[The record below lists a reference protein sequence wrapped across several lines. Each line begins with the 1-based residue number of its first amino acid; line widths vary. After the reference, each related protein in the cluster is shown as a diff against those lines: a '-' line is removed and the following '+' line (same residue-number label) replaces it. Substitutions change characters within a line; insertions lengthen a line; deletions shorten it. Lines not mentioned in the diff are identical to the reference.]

1 MKVLVS
7 DGMEESG
14 VDYFRQNGI
23 EIDLRRKTLEI
34 LLGCIGEYDGLIV
47 RSSTNVDRNL
57 VYRGA
62 EGNLKVIG
70 RAGVGYDNIDVD
82 AATEKGIVVKFAPY
96 GNTESTAELAFGL
109 MLAVS
114 RNIPQAHY
122 SLRNGVWRRK
132 PFSGSELS
140 RKTLGIIGCGRVGQ
154 RLSEIVMGMDMETIG
169 YDINPSLNSHITY
182 LPKDEVLAN
191 SDFVSLHV
199 NSNGVVIGEREITMM
214 KPSAYLINTSRGC
227 VLDEEALYQALL
239 DKRIAGVALDV
250 FSSEPKEDGE
260 FSNKFAS
267 LENVVLTPHL
277 GASTSESQARTS
289 LEIARVVSGFL
300 LRGSFENSVNIGET
314 LDSEQRKVYP
324 IFIYHKDIPGAFA
337 TIDQILADSGVNIRE
352 TPSRQIGKQ
361 GNVISVYLV
370 HDEITDEMIRR
381 IESLPIVYRI
391 SK

>member
-1 MKVLVS
+1 
-7 DGMEESG
+7 
-14 VDYFRQNGI
+14 
-23 EIDLRRKTLEI
+23 
-34 LLGCIGEYDGLIV
+34 
-47 RSSTNVDRNL
+47 
-57 VYRGA
+57 
-62 EGNLKVIG
+62 
-70 RAGVGYDNIDVD
+70 
-82 AATEKGIVVKFAPY
+82 
-96 GNTESTAELAFGL
+96 
-109 MLAVS
+109 
-114 RNIPQAHY
+114 
-122 SLRNGVWRRK
+122 
-132 PFSGSELS
+132 
-140 RKTLGIIGCGRVGQ
+140 
-154 RLSEIVMGMDMETIG
+154 MGMDMETIG

-199 NSNGVVIGEREITMM
+199 NSNGVVIGEREIAMM